1 MMMIR
6 RALAGIDY
14 TSPVCKI
21 NVALDKIPNF
31 LADPNT
37 SSDGVMPHHQATIH
51 LNCEDSDMIER
62 AYNDA
67 KSGIYSR
74 QVTTVLRTNNMI
86 LTSTFAVSSLNIT
99 EPISLLQTPPD
110 RDGAA
115 DLQGPHTGSSWSPRL
130 SALHPVRSV
139 PPP

>member
-1 MMMIR
+1 MKTSGDVPESYR
-6 RALAGIDY
+6 RSLARIDY

-31 LADPNT
+31 LADPNS

-74 QVTTVLRTNNMI
+74 QVTTNFSNRLKK
-86 LTSTFAVSSLNIT
+86 LN
-99 EPISLLQTPPD
+99 EPVSLLQTPPD

-115 DLQGPHTGSSWSPRL
+115 DLPGPDPGPARPPRL
-130 SALHPVRSV
+130 PALHPVRAL
-139 PPP
+139 PPA

>member
-1 MMMIR
+1 MRQPSPVRITNTVSLIR
-6 RALAGIDY
+6 LMKTSSDVPESYRRSLARIDY

-31 LADPNT
+31 LADPNS

-74 QVTTVLRTNNMI
+74 QVTN
-86 LTSTFAVSSLNIT
+86 
-99 EPISLLQTPPD
+99 
-110 RDGAA
+110 
-115 DLQGPHTGSSWSPRL
+115 
-130 SALHPVRSV
+130 
-139 PPP
+139 